1 MSETSV
7 ILFDI
12 QQSVFEEIETYQKLT
27 ITDSK
32 TEKEVRT
39 ARASVKQLR
48 YKIQNRQ
55 KDLNKELNERKK
67 EIKTGAESLILKIV
81 PTEDNLDIKIKEVE
95 DAKAKV
101 KAEILLAEQ
110 AIIDAQQKAAVEA
123 VALVVAEEEAYLEE
137 SKRQHKIELKK
148 LADERA
154 MFEAE
159 QAQIKAERV
168 ARAKVIAD
176 KILEERRKINAERT
190 AIEAEKTAIAAKEEA
205 RQQIIKDEQNAIANA
220 EFERVA
226 AEILRE
232 NNEKKAEQKRVADEL
247 AKIEAEKIRLADKE
261 RQHELA
267 ESKSF
272 VIDMAN
278 SIMPFEFNIPEDV
291 HADIVIKTIAFEK
304 IINLFIKNQ
313 SQLFCDEIR
322 KF

>member
-1 MSETSV
+1 MEKAI

-176 KILEERRKINAERT
+176 KILEERRKISA
-190 AIEAEKTAIAAKEEA
+190 ALEAEKTAIAAKEEA

-232 NNEKKAEQKRVADEL
+232 NNEKKAEKKRVADEL
-247 AKIEAEKIRLADKE
+247 TKIEAEKIRLADKE